1 MSIKLF
7 ISEIQSLKV
16 NSAIFDCERPLG
28 DTVYIWNS
36 SSGENGAVEYKAEK
50 TKRKKV
56 ARIIQHQNVSS
67 FTGQPYNRIIDG
79 HITNIKQYP
88 FFAALWLGMDRAQSC
103 LCSKFYQNLSSNKLT
118 NIVVVAGSIQNR
130 RYCFQIAI
138 FSPESRVS
146 G

>member
-1 MSIKLF
+1 MSIKLL
-7 ISEIQSLKV
+7 ISELQSLKV
-16 NSAIFDCERPLG
+16 NSAIFDSERPLG

-36 SSGENGAVEYKAEK
+36 SSGENGVVEYKAEK

-56 ARIIQHQNVSS
+56 ARIIQHQNFSS

-88 FFAALWLGMDRAQSC
+88 FFAALWLGMDRAQIF
-103 LCSKFYQNLSSNKLT
+103 LCNISYVPKFYQNLSSNKLT
-118 NIVVVAGSIQNR
+118 SIVVAAGNIQNR
-130 RYCFQIAI
+130 LY

-146 G
+146 D